1 MCDSRIDWRP
11 ETVCPDAPAVIVIG
25 CGDLCGGDLGI
36 GLYAMDLLARV
47 HFGPQAGRDAG
58 FACLVGDYRNL
69 PAVLCQTD
77 LGVIVTGVRL
87 GKPLGTIR
95 VWDMDRLRTFLRGI
109 PEEPCALRSLMDS
122 LERLELGGSLPE
134 TLLLVLVE
142 VEATQGVGLSPLAR
156 KALRSVV
163 ETVLDRLADRGAA
176 TKRPATVSMLY
187 ALPDLNI
194 LV

>member
-1 MCDSRIDWRP
+1 MCDSRIEWRS
-11 ETVCPDAPAVIVIG
+11 ETAWPAAPAAIVVG

-36 GLYAMDLLARV
+36 GLYALDLLAKV
-47 HFGPQAGRDAG
+47 DFGPHAGRDVG

-69 PAVLCQTD
+69 PAVLCQMD
-77 LGVIVTGVRL
+77 MGIIVAGARL
-87 GKPLGTIR
+87 GKKLGSIR
-95 VWDMDRLRTFLRGI
+95 AWGMDRLRTYLRSI
-109 PEEPCALRSLMDS
+109 PEEPCGLRSLMDS
-122 LERLELGGSLPE
+122 LERLECSGSLPE

-142 VEATQGVGLSPLAR
+142 VEATQGVGLSASAR

-163 ETVLDRLADRGAA
+163 ETILDHLAQYGAA
-176 TKRPATVSMLY
+176 TKRMGAVSKLY